1 MSEAKPQFGS
11 HPAPAIAPT
20 ARRAQPVA
28 AGLEARRQP
37 LSEMETTGC
46 RWLAAAA
53 IGLLIACVSWAPA
66 TLGSNRLLPW
76 TVNALFAGGALL
88 LAACHAQLGG
98 GGAAKRLAPM
108 AVPLLLIAAAMAW
121 IAVQALMPA
130 PGPLAHRVW
139 GEAGTLAGLELSGRI
154 SANPQES
161 LLGLLRLAT
170 ATAICVAALLIAQ
183 DARRARLL
191 VDAFIAAAALYALYG
206 LYRLALVPDK
216 VLWFDARG
224 GAYLSG
230 PFLSRSQAATYFGLA
245 CVAAL
250 AMLIQHSRRLA
261 RPFAASPLRVQ
272 IAGVLAL
279 VPGALGVRFTVLLLL
294 VSALLLTGSRAGIA
308 ATTVALV
315 AVVALETARQARRRG
330 NRGLL
335 QLALLG
341 AVLAAAMAAA
351 FEIAGGRIAERLL
364 ADGLAPGARL
374 EVYGTTL
381 KAIADHAWLGSGYGT
396 FQDVFPLYRGE
407 AGSYALT
414 WDKAHNDYLE
424 LLLGLGLP
432 AAALLLGALGAAAA
446 RALRGALERRRHAAF
461 PAIAAAASLLVGLH
475 ALVDFSMQI
484 QAITLSYALLLGVGL
499 AQARGSGRTLS
510 DRVSVA
516 TNPLGF
522 QAVSHCLS
530 KPGRAQSANWPSD
543 SSRRVSSLSV
553 SGWTSP
559 GGR

>member
-1 MSEAKPQFGS
+1 VSNAKPQFVG
-11 HPAPAIAPT
+11 HPPPAIAPT
-20 ARRAQPVA
+20 ARRAQPGA
-28 AGLEARRQP
+28 AALEARRQP
-37 LSEMETTGC
+37 PSEIETRGC

-53 IGLLIACVSWAPA
+53 AGLLIACVSWAPA
-66 TLGSNRLLPW
+66 ALGSNRLLPW

-88 LAACHAQLGG
+88 LAACHAQLAGR
-98 GGAAKRLAPM
+98 GAAKRLAPVAM
-108 AVPLLLIAAAMAW
+108 PLLLIAAVMAW
-121 IAVQALMPA
+121 VAVQALVPA
-130 PGPLAHRVW
+130 HGPLAHPVW
-139 GEAGTLAGLELSGRI
+139 REAGMLAGLELSGRI

-183 DARRARLL
+183 DASRARLL

-216 VLWFDARG
+216 VLWFDARA

-250 AMLIQHSRRLA
+250 AMLIHHFRRLA
-261 RPFAASPLRVQ
+261 RPSAASPLRVQ
-272 IAGVLAL
+272 IAGMLAL
-279 VPGALGVRFTVLLLL
+279 MPGALGARLAIFLLL

-308 ATTVALV
+308 ATTAALV
-315 AVVALETARQARRRG
+315 AVVGLEVARQARRRSK
-330 NRGLL
+330 GLL
-335 QLALLG
+335 QLVLL
-341 AVLAAAMAAA
+341 AVALAAAMAAA
-351 FEIAGGRIAERLL
+351 FEVAGGRIAERLL
-364 ADGLAPGARL
+364 ADGLASGARL

-381 KAIADHAWLGSGYGT
+381 KAVADHAWLGSGYGT
-396 FQDVFPLYRGE
+396 FQDVFPLYRAE
-407 AGSYALT
+407 AGSHALT

-424 LLLGLGLP
+424 LLLGLGVP
-432 AAALLLGALGAAAA
+432 AAALLLVALAAAA
-446 RALRGALERRRHAAF
+446 YSALRGALRRRRHAAF

-484 QAITLSYALLLGVGL
+484 QAITLSHALLLGVGL
-499 AQARGSGRTLS
+499 AQAQGSGRTLS
-510 DRVSVA
+510 DRVSAA